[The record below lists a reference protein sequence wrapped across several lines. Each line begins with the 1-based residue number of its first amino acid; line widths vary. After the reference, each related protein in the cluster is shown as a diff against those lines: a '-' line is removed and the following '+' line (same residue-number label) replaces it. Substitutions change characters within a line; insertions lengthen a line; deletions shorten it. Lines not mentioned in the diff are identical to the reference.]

1 MATTDDIALPP
12 EQPPAGD
19 SSITLFLGLFLLILA
34 FFILLVSISTIEKV
48 KSTVVQD
55 SLTSAFSTIL
65 PPVTSPTTL
74 TALEGEILAGPQFQ
88 DEVRGL
94 FETSL
99 QVAKVE
105 VVQPGRLMVVDIPA
119 DVLFTPDEA
128 TFQPTQQPL
137 FDRIVAS
144 VSGAPPGLRF
154 DMEFVIGT
162 PYVKERDLPVNQTLE
177 IARAGAFARE
187 MATRGVPPQN
197 IVVGVRRGD
206 PKNVAIY
213 FYVRSAEEAQLRFL
227 DEEAPSPGSVPPRP
241 IPPAQPAGR
250 ALVPPSPAVPSASA
264 PIPAPAAVPAA
275 PGLWERRGP

>member
-1 MATTDDIALPP
+1 MAATDDIALPP
-12 EQPPAGD
+12 ERPPAGD

-119 DVLFTPDEA
+119 DVLFVPGEA

-154 DMEFVIGT
+154 DMEFVIGA
-162 PYVKERDLPVNQTLE
+162 PYVRERDLPVIQTLE

-227 DEEAPSPGSVPPRP
+227 DEEAPSPGSAPPRP
-241 IPPAQPAGR
+241 VAPSQPVGR
-250 ALVPPSPAVPSASA
+250 ALVPPSSAAPSASA
-264 PIPAPAAVPAA
+264 PVSAPAAVPAA
-275 PGLWERRGP
+275 PGL

>member
-1 MATTDDIALPP
+1 MAATDEIVLPP
-12 EQPPAGD
+12 EHPPAGD
-19 SSITLFLGLFLLILA
+19 SSLTLFLGLFLLVLA
-34 FFILLVSISTIEKV
+34 FFILLVSISTVEKV
-48 KSTVVQD
+48 KSAAVQD

-74 TALEGEILAGPQFQ
+74 TALEGEVLAGPQFQ

-94 FETSL
+94 FETAL

-119 DVLFTPDEA
+119 DVLFLPGEA

-162 PYVKERDLPVNQTLE
+162 PYLKERDLPLTQTLE

-187 MATRGVPPQN
+187 MATRGVPPQS
-197 IVVGVRRGD
+197 IVVGIRRGD
-206 PKNVAIY
+206 PKDVAIH
-213 FYVRSAEEAQLRFL
+213 FFVRSAEEAQLRLF
-227 DEEAPSPGSVPPRP
+227 DEEAPSPDAAPVRP
-241 IPPAQPAGR
+241 VAPAQPAGR
-250 ALVPPSPAVPSASA
+250 APVPPSPAVFTPPSANA
-264 PIPAPAAVPAA
+264 PVPPPAAAPTA
-275 PGLWERRGP
+275 PGL

>member
-1 MATTDDIALPP
+1 MAATDETVLPP
-12 EQPPAGD
+12 EHSPAGD
-19 SSITLFLGLFLLILA
+19 GSITLFLGLFLLILA

-119 DVLFTPDEA
+119 DVLFLPGEA

-154 DMEFVIGT
+154 DMEFVIGV
-162 PYVKERDLPVNQTLE
+162 PYVKERDLPSAQTLE

-187 MATRGVPPQN
+187 MATRGVPPQS

-213 FYVRSAEEAQLRFL
+213 FYVRSAEEVQLRLF
-227 DEEAPSPGSVPPRP
+227 DEGTPPPDAAPARPVAPP
-241 IPPAQPAGR
+241 QPVGR
-250 ALVPPSPAVPSASA
+250 ALVPSSPAVPAPPSASA
-264 PIPAPAAVPAA
+264 PVPLLPAA
-275 PGLWERRGP
+275 PTAPGL

>member
-1 MATTDDIALPP
+1 MAATDEIVLPP
-12 EQPPAGD
+12 QHPPAGD
-19 SSITLFLGLFLLILA
+19 GSITLFLGLFLLILA

-74 TALEGEILAGPQFQ
+74 TALEGEVLAGPQFQ

-119 DVLFTPDEA
+119 DVLFLPGEA
-128 TFQPTQQPL
+128 AFQPTQQPL
-137 FDRIVAS
+137 FDRVVAS

-154 DMEFVIGT
+154 DMEFVIGA
-162 PYVKERDLPVNQTLE
+162 PYVKERDLPVTQTLE

-227 DEEAPSPGSVPPRP
+227 DEEAPSAPAAPP
-241 IPPAQPAGR
+241 QPVGR
-250 ALVPPSPAVPSASA
+250 ALAPPSPAAPSASA
-264 PIPAPAAVPAA
+264 PVPPPAAVPVA
-275 PGLWERRGP
+275 PGL